1 MKLLRTSL
9 ICSFFLLTIWNC
21 QNDRSNNASDTKND
35 SEPLADTAAP
45 VSGNGRRNP
54 DIAEDY
60 INTNRVIWQKPA
72 LIINLLGDLQNKTVA
87 DIGAGTGFFAFRLVS
102 KAKKVIAI
110 DIDKRFVDYMDS
122 LKVLELPENLQAKL
136 EPRLAEPNDPH
147 LKPGEADVILIV
159 NTFMYIRNRAEYLK
173 TLQKGMATDGK
184 LIIIDFKKKR
194 TPIGPPS
201 EMRLPIHEVEEALYS
216 AGFRNIETNDTALDY
231 QYFVIAQK

>member
-9 ICSFFLLTIWNC
+9 ICSLFVLSIWSC
-21 QNDRSNNASDTKND
+21 QNDRSTNATDHNTNP
-35 SEPLADTAAP
+35 ETLADTAYPA
-45 VSGNGRRNP
+45 GRNGRPNAG
-54 DIAEDY
+54 IAEDY
-60 INTNRVIWQKPA
+60 INTNRVIWQKPD
-72 LIINLLGDLQNKTVA
+72 LVIDLFGDLQNKTVA
-87 DIGAGTGFFAFRLVS
+87 DIGAGTGFFAFRLVP

-110 DIDKRFVDYMDS
+110 DIDKRFVDYIDS
-122 LKVLELPENLQAKL
+122 IRVLELPENLQSKL
-136 EPRLAEPNDPH
+136 ETRLAEPNNPH

-159 NTFMYIRNRAEYLK
+159 NTFIYIRNRAEYLK
-173 TLQKGMATDGK
+173 NLQKGMAANGK

-201 EMRLPIHEVEEALYS
+201 EMRLPIHEVEEALYT